1 MTAVIWIFS
10 SYTLIIVLWDKNGA
24 CSGIRSLVAVR
35 MPEVCFRPAK
45 PGKKVELFEIR
56 TCLWPSAPMLFRHNL
71 LKLDAAFLSLLC
83 IHRYSCLRCWNDFF
97 LTVFYVLDWNFFLLL
112 FAETFAI
119 GFQICFDHKWIKF
132 GVLFLISGF
141 IGWFWFWI
149 DKNLQKFWNLCLIWR
164 HKVFSTTSFRV
175 IPVCCSNVLVLC
187 SPSSL

>member
-1 MTAVIWIFS
+1 
-10 SYTLIIVLWDKNGA
+10 
-24 CSGIRSLVAVR
+24 

-45 PGKKVELFEIR
+45 PGKKIELFEIR

-97 LTVFYVLDWNFFLLL
+97 LTVFHVLDWNFFLLL

-149 DKNLQKFWNLCLIWR
+149 DKNLQKCWNLCLIWR
-164 HKVFSTTSFRV
+164 HKVFSTTSVRV
-175 IPVCCSNVLVLC
+175 VPVCCSNVLVLF
-187 SPSSL
+187 SHSIL